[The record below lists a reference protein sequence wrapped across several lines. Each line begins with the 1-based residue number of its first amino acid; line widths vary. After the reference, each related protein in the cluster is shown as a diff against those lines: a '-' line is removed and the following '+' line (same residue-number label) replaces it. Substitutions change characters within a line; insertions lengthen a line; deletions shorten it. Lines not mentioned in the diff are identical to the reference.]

1 MFNDLP
7 SRIAGKTNGSG
18 VVTSSDVRVHLE
30 LVESLLNTVKEP
42 RIRILSALSLFKLK
56 MPWIYEIGI
65 ETLRLVD
72 SDSNKSLKESAV
84 ENYNEYVLLALD
96 NILRLND
103 FPSQTL
109 GDMMKYQ
116 MLQEMMVSDMRLY
129 LEDNVTKT

>member
-72 SDSNKSLKESAV
+72 SCLLYTSPSPRDKRQSRMPSSA
-84 ENYNEYVLLALD
+84 
-96 NILRLND
+96 
-103 FPSQTL
+103 
-109 GDMMKYQ
+109 
-116 MLQEMMVSDMRLY
+116 
-129 LEDNVTKT
+129 